1 MSSYTLQRATRE
13 PLGRGSITSRAPD
26 DVGGEA
32 LGNTRRVSRRGG
44 SSLLLGSM
52 DHPEG
57 LRPSIRCSP
66 LGTRGDHHLRRVTR
80 RVLIQSRHKRK
91 EKKRTGRCAVLDAT
105 QSARERSTRN
115 SAPEEGRM

>member
-32 LGNTRRVSRRGG
+32 LGNTRRVSSRGG

-52 DHPEG
+52 DHHEG
-57 LRPSIRCSP
+57 LRPSISCSP